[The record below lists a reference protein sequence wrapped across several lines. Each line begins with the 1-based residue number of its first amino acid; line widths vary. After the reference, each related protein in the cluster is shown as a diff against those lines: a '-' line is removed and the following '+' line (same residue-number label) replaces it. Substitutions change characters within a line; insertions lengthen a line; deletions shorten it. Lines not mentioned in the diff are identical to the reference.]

1 LELLCGVVRLV
12 YQSLLY
18 LSLLL
23 LLVLHVLLV
32 LLMLLVGRNSQK
44 SVPWYIS
51 CVKSLRESF

>member
-1 LELLCGVVRLV
+1 MRLV
-12 YQSLLY
+12 YQSLLSLLLVY

-23 LLVLHVLLV
+23 LLVLHAVLLV